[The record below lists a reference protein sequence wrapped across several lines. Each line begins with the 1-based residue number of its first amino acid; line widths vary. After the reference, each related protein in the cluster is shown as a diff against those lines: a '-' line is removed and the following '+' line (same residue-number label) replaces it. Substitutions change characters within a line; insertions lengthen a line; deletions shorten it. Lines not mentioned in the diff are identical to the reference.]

1 MPDAPRTPNVG
12 AWTGIAA
19 IAVAVFTVLEFTIR
33 QIFVGARPSLDD
45 SVALVDFAQRTAP
58 GTLGVI
64 LIDAFLMASLV
75 VFLAAFRQLITQV
88 RRDLDWLSALAYG
101 AGIVWVAITLVGDG
115 LEGGA
120 ALDAATLHGDPHV
133 IRTLTLGHSL
143 LFGAI
148 GCVLTALVAAASGYV
163 TIISGALPRWTGRL
177 AIGVA
182 GANLVA
188 VATVFGGTDD
198 SFHAVGGWGTAVLA
212 TFPWLVWVVCVG
224 IVVIRARRR
233 HHDVAKALAT
243 ASIPIATAELP
254 TAATP
259 TAATPTA

>member
-1 MPDAPRTPNVG
+1 MPDALRTPNVG
-12 AWTGIAA
+12 TWTGIAA

-45 SVALVDFAQRTAP
+45 AAALVEFAQRTAP

-64 LIDAFLMASLV
+64 LIDTFLMASLV
-75 VFLAAFRQLITQV
+75 VFLATFRQLITQV

-120 ALDAATLHGDPHV
+120 ALDAATLQPDAHL
-133 IRTLTLGHSL
+133 IRTLTLGHAL

-163 TIISGALPRWTGRL
+163 TIVSGALPRWTGRL

-182 GANLVA
+182 GANVVA

-198 SFHAVGGWGTAVLA
+198 SFRAVGGWGTALFA

-224 IVVIRARRR
+224 VAVIRARQQ
-233 HHDVAKALAT
+233 HHDVAKAIATSSIPVAT
-243 ASIPIATAELP
+243 AP
-254 TAATP
+254 TPSA
-259 TAATPTA
+259 

>member
-1 MPDAPRTPNVG
+1 MVDAPRTPNVG
-12 AWTGIAA
+12 AWTGVAA

-33 QIFVGARPSLDD
+33 QIFVGARPPLDD
-45 SVALVDFAQRTAP
+45 ASALIDFAQRTAA

-64 LIDAFLMASLV
+64 LIDTFLMASLI

-88 RRDLDWLSALAYG
+88 RPDLDWVSALAYG

-120 ALDAATLHGDPHV
+120 ALDAGALHPDAHL

-163 TIISGALPRWTGRL
+163 TIVSGALPRWTGRL
-177 AIGVA
+177 AIVVA

-198 SFHAVGGWGTAVLA
+198 SFHAVGGWGTALLA

-224 IVVIRARRR
+224 IVVIRARRQ
-233 HHDVAKALAT
+233 HHESAKALAT
-243 ASIPIATAELP
+243 SSIAVATASAP
-254 TAATP
+254 TS
-259 TAATPTA
+259 